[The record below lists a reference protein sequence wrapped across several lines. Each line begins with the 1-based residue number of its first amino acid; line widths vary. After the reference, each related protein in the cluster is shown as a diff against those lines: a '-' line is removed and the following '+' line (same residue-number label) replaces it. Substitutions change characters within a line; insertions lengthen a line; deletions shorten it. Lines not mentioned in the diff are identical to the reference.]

1 MLSRKESGAVSRCRR
16 WAPVAALMTISATA
30 GAQTT
35 DDPAAVALPEVR
47 IEGESARGPAQGM
60 VATRSATA
68 TRTDTP
74 IIDTPQSISVITRER
89 MDEMNAWNLASA
101 LRYTPGVNFEQYGD
115 DARGEYFQ
123 IRGFQGDVFLDG
135 MRLPAFNGFNSARLE
150 TWGMERVEVLRGSA
164 SALYGQTN
172 IGGIVNATSRIPQP
186 GMRNTIALQ
195 AGSYDRMQVMGDV
208 GGSLTEDD
216 SLLWRFT
223 GLWRDSGTSIDDVTN
238 DRIYVAPSVRWR
250 PNEVVDLTVLG
261 SYLHDEAGSSAQ
273 FLPRVGTIDYS
284 PYGRIPINRNT
295 GEPNYD
301 RFTRD
306 QVTAGYLLSIRPA
319 EDWLIRSSFRYMYYQ
334 IDYRSIYPYTQTGN
348 TAGRIAYRGEPIT
361 NAATFDN
368 NVEHRLM
375 TGPVE
380 HTLLGG
386 VDYRWQLM
394 QNRAGS
400 AVGPS
405 INLFNPVYGAY
416 VPLPAI
422 TSSTNQTQQQL
433 GTYVQDQM
441 RWDRV
446 YFTLTGRYDWSW
458 QDTRNTFTEAVT
470 SLNDSAFTGRVGLLY
485 SFESGISPYISYST
499 SFLPTAGT
507 DYFGANFEPTTGTQW
522 EVGVKYQPPGS
533 RSFAAVAL
541 FDLTQQNV
549 LTSDPQHTNYS
560 IQTGEVRNQGVEVE
574 ANVALTDEWRVIA
587 AYTYQE
593 PEVTSSNTGTEG
605 NRPVVTPNHQI
616 SAWTDYTFRLAEGV
630 ALMIGG
636 GVRYQGN
643 TLASNVTGA
652 IAVTPSYTLYDAMA
666 SVTWQNWRLAV
677 NGTNIGNTRYVDS
690 CSGAAGVATSSC
702 GYGAGRTVYATLAYS
717 W

>member
-1 MLSRKESGAVSRCRR
+1 MRKEKRGAFAPT
-16 WAPVAALMTISATA
+16 WATCLPAAAALTFSTA
-30 GAQTT
+30 LHAQTAE
-35 DDPAAVALPEVR
+35 DANGIALPEVR
-47 IEGESARGPAQGM
+47 IEGESARGPAGGM

-74 IIDTPQSISVITRER
+74 IVDTPQSISVITRER
-89 MDEMNAWNLASA
+89 MDVMNSWNLSSA

-123 IRGFQGDVFLDG
+123 IRGFAGDVFLDG
-135 MRLPAFNGFNSARLE
+135 MRLPSFTGFNSARIE
-150 TWGMERVEVLRGSA
+150 PWGMERIEVLRGSA

-172 IGGIVNATSRIPQP
+172 IGGIVNAISRTPQT
-186 GMRNTIALQ
+186 GMRNTIGTQ
-195 AGSYDRMQVMGDV
+195 VGSYNRLQVMGDV
-208 GGSLTEDD
+208 GGSVTDD
-216 SLLWRFT
+216 DTLMWRFV
-223 GLWRDSGTSIDDVTN
+223 GLWRNADTSIDDITN
-238 DRIYVAPSVRWR
+238 DRVYVAPSFRWR
-250 PNEVVDLTVLG
+250 PNDQVDLTVLG
-261 SYLHDEAGSSAQ
+261 SYMYDDAGSSAQ
-273 FLPRVGTIDYS
+273 FLPRSGTLDTS
-284 PYGRIPINRNT
+284 VYGRIPISRNT

-301 RFTRD
+301 RFTRS
-306 QVTAGYLLSIRPA
+306 QATLGYLLAVRPA
-319 EDWLIRSSFRYMYYQ
+319 EDWLIRSSFRYMYYE
-334 IDYRSIYPYTQTGN
+334 IDYRSIYPYVLTGN
-348 TAGRIAYRGEPIT
+348 TSGRIAYRGEPIT

-368 NVEHRLM
+368 NVEYRVT
-375 TGPVE
+375 TGAVE

-386 VDYRWQLM
+386 VDYRWQLV
-394 QNRAGS
+394 QNRSGS

-405 INLFNPVYGAY
+405 INLFNPVYGSF

-422 TSSTNQTQQQL
+422 TTSTNQTQSQL

-458 QDTRNTFTEAVT
+458 QDTRNTFTEATT

-485 SFESGISPYISYST
+485 SFEFGVSPYISYST

-507 DYFGANFEPTTGTQW
+507 DYYGANFEPTTGTQW

-533 RSFAAVAL
+533 RTFASVAL

-549 LTSDPQHTNYS
+549 LTSDLQHTNYS
-560 IQTGEVRNQGVEVE
+560 VQTGEIRNQGVEVE
-574 ANVALTDEWRVIA
+574 VNVALTDEWRVIG

-593 PEVTSSNTGTEG
+593 PEITSANNGTQG
-605 NRPVVTPNHQI
+605 NRPVVTPNHQA
-616 SAWTDYTFRLAEGV
+616 SVWTDYTFRLAEGI

-643 TLASNVTGA
+643 TLANNVDGA
-652 IAVTPSYTLYDAMA
+652 IASTPSYTLYDLMA
-666 SVTWQNWRLAV
+666 SVTWKNWRLQV
-677 NGTNIGNTRYVDS
+677 NGTNIGNTRYIDS
-690 CSGAAGVATSSC
+690 CSGYGASASC
-702 GYGAGRTVYATLAYS
+702 GYGAGRTVYATLGYT